1 MSEKKTYYVTTPI
14 YYPSDNFHVGHCYTT
29 CIADALARYKREKG
43 YDVFFLT
50 GSDEHGQKIE
60 DRAKKKGCTPK
71 EFVDPIIDNAKD
83 LWKSLNISYD
93 KFIRTTDPEHVACV
107 QKVVQKLYEQGDI
120 YKGSYEGWYCTPCE
134 SFWTESQLVDG
145 KCPDCGREVQV
156 TKEDAYFLR
165 LSKYQPQLE
174 AYLAENRDLMQPE
187 SRYNEMLNNFLKPGL
202 KDLCVSRASV
212 KWGIPVTF
220 DESQTV
226 YVWVDALTN
235 YISALGYLSDDE
247 TLFNKFWPADLHLVG
262 KEIFR
267 FHTIIWPIILMAL
280 GLPLPKKVYGHGWL
294 TIGGGKISKSKG
306 NYKDPREFIE
316 AYGADT
322 LRYFILSEVPFGSD
336 GNFSELRMVERRN
349 SDLANVLGNLVNRT
363 ISMTNKY
370 FGGEVKRLSKVTDL
384 DKEVMLQLNQMNKK
398 VEEKMDALDI
408 PGALEVIFDC
418 LSRLNKYI
426 DETTPWILA
435 KDETTMPRL
444 NDVLYLI
451 LEGIR
456 LCALQLKA
464 FVPET
469 ADKIFAALNTKAC
482 EFGQNDVYAQVG
494 LGGFHVVEKPEILFT
509 RIDEKVINALKE
521 EEAQAEEEYLKAK
534 AEEEAIAKAKEE
546 RAKIQEIS
554 IEDFNKVDLRV
565 GKVLECVKHPDAS
578 KLLISKVDLGLGD
591 VRQIVSG
598 IAEYVDPEKMVGRK
612 VIVVTNLKPVM
623 LRGYESQGM
632 LLVGEDD
639 ELVNILTCPCAAG
652 TKIR

>member
-1 MSEKKTYYVTTPI
+1 MEKKTYYVTTPI

-29 CIADALARYKREKG
+29 CIADAIARYKKEKG

-60 DRAKKKGCTPK
+60 DRAKKAGCTPK

-83 LWKSLNISYD
+83 LWKSLNINYD

-107 QKVVQKLYEQGDI
+107 QKIVQKLYDQGDI

-145 KCPDCGREVQV
+145 KCPDCGREVKL

-174 AYLAENRDLMQPE
+174 EYLAQNRDLMQPE
-187 SRYNEMLNNFLKPGL
+187 SRYNEMVNNFLKPGL

-247 TLFNKFWPADLHLVG
+247 SNFLKYWPADLHLVG

-294 TIGGGKISKSKG
+294 TIDGGKISKSKG
-306 NYKDPREFIE
+306 NYKDPREFIRD
-316 AYGADT
+316 YGADT

-336 GNFSELRMVERRN
+336 GNFSELLMVERRN

-363 ISMTNKY
+363 VTMTNKY
-370 FGGEVKRLSKVTDL
+370 FGGTVTRLSNVTEL
-384 DKEVMLQLNQMNKK
+384 DKEVIIQLNHLSSD
-398 VEEKMDALDI
+398 VEVKMDELDI
-408 PGALEVIFDC
+408 PGALSVIFNA
-418 LSRLNKYI
+418 LKRLNKYI
-426 DETTPWILA
+426 DETMPWALA
-435 KDETTMPRL
+435 KNESNMGRL

-456 LCALQLKA
+456 LCAIELKA
-464 FVPET
+464 FIPET
-469 ADKIFAALNTKAC
+469 AEKMFKILNTKYDT
-482 EFGQNDVYAQVG
+482 FDYAKVG
-494 LGGFHVVEKPEILFT
+494 VKSFTVEEKPEILFQ
-509 RIDEKVINALKE
+509 RLD
-521 EEAQAEEEYLKAK
+521 
-534 AEEEAIAKAKEE
+534 EEAIKAKLEAEEAKA
-546 RAKIQEIS
+546 
-554 IEDFNKVDLRV
+554 NKVEHLPEIEFDDFSKIEITV
-565 GKVLECVKHPDAS
+565 GQVLESKKHPKADRLLVS
-578 KLLISKVDLGLGD
+578 KIDIGYGE
-591 VRQIVSG
+591 VRQIVTG
-598 IAEYVDPEKMVGRK
+598 IADKVSPDEFVGKK
-612 VIVVTNLKPVM
+612 VLVVTNLKPVKI
-623 LRGYESQGM
+623 RGELSEGM
-632 LLVGEDD
+632 VLVGE
-639 ELVNILTCPCAAG
+639 ETENIEVLACNLEVG
-652 TKIR
+652 SRIH